1 MSNTE
6 LRENCRVEV
15 RSSAGELVFTSDD
28 CDVRFDGDQLVVSY
42 WDDDGAVVF
51 AGRANEG
58 GRFELW
64 CRTRPIRAELAK
76 SADGARLSGTWSRDD
91 ESGPWSIDLAADN

>member
-1 MSNTE
+1 MRTASGAI
-6 LRENCRVEV
+6 VF
-15 RSSAGELVFTSDD
+15 SSDE
-28 CDVRFDGDQLVVSY
+28 CDVRIEDTRLVVSY

-76 SADGARLSGTWSRDD
+76 SADGARLSGSWTQDD